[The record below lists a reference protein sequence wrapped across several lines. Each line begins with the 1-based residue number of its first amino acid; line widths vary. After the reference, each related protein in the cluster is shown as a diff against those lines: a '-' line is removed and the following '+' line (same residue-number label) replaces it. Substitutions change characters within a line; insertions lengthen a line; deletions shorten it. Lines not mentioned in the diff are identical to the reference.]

1 MDVLFNSLESNSNK
15 LEKNET
21 NSNINY
27 GNMKPKKESDDEE
40 ANQNEIFQ
48 PKSRNYTTN
57 KVHKPFYN
65 GTAASNESNA
75 KHKRYSKNNM
85 KKNPP
90 LNASSSFR
98 QTQQTESTPSSAIST
113 INDPL
118 ALGSNSVQCL
128 RESNVPLIQYKNYQN
143 SNGIKNARK
152 LMKN

>member
-1 MDVLFNSLESNSNK
+1 
-15 LEKNET
+15 
-21 NSNINY
+21 
-27 GNMKPKKESDDEE
+27 MKPKKESDDEE
-40 ANQNEIFQ
+40 ANQNENSQ
-48 PKSRNYTTN
+48 PKSRNYSNNSN

-65 GTAASNESNA
+65 GTPPSNESNT

-90 LNASSSFR
+90 LNASLSLR
-98 QTQQTESTPSSAIST
+98 QTQQNESTPSSAIST

-143 SNGIKNARK
+143 SNGIKNA
-152 LMKN
+152 